1 MNDAEDSVRLV
12 RDALRDYIR
21 TEVIAPLEHDRSLR
35 NTVMRD
41 LRSRTQ
47 AVGETGRQ
55 VAALNDAMTDVSRRG
70 IKNLTDG
77 LFSLSK
83 NASATQKALHKELSS
98 LTRDLLNGIL
108 AQIRT
113 AGTGGI
119 VNAPPEKGGGLL
131 SGIFEWAG
139 GMLGF
144 RAGGGSVMP
153 GQAFVV
159 GEKGPELLVTG
170 RTSGTV
176 IPNGGQA
183 GGGASVNVTVINNAA
198 ADISVREK
206 PSRGGG
212 RELEIMVDMMVAKSI
227 SQSGSKAF
235 QAMEATYGLRPVLNG
250 R

>member
-1 MNDAEDSVRLV
+1 MKEAEDSVRLV
-12 RDALRDYIR
+12 RDALQDYIHSQI
-21 TEVIAPLEHDRSLR
+21 VVPLESDQSLR

-47 AVGETGRQ
+47 TVSETGRQ
-55 VAALNDAMTDVSRRG
+55 MSVLNDAMTDVSRRG

-108 AQIRT
+108 AQIRA
-113 AGTGGI
+113 AGTGGL
-119 VNAPPEKGGGLL
+119 VNTPAETGGGLL

-139 GMLGF
+139 GLLGF

-176 IPNGGQA
+176 IPNGGVS
-183 GGGASVNVTVINNAA
+183 GGAAAVNVTVINNAGA
-198 ADISVREK
+198 EVSVRER
-206 PSRGGG
+206 PSRGGC
-212 RELEIMVDMMVAKSI
+212 RELEIMVDALVAKSI

>member
-1 MNDAEDSVRLV
+1 MKEAEDSVRLV

-21 TEVIAPLEHDRSLR
+21 TEVIAPLEQDRSLR
-35 NTVMRD
+35 NTVVRD
-41 LRSRTQ
+41 LRSRAQ

-83 NASATQKALHKELSS
+83 NAGATQKALHRELSS
-98 LTRDLLNGIL
+98 LTRDLLGGIL
-108 AQIRT
+108 AQVRA
-113 AGTGGI
+113 AGAQGNVI
-119 VNAPPEKGGGLL
+119 PSVDRGGGLL
-131 SGIFEWAG
+131 AGMFEWAG
-139 GMLGF
+139 GLLGF
-144 RAGGGSVMP
+144 RAGGGTVMP

-170 RTSGTV
+170 RTAGTV
-176 IPNGGQA
+176 IPHGGNA
-183 GGGASVNVTVINNAA
+183 GGGTAVHVTVINNAA

-206 PSRGGG
+206 TSRSGG
-212 RELEIMVDMMVAKSI
+212 RELEIMVDALVAKSI

>member
-1 MNDAEDSVRLV
+1 MKEAEDSVRLV
-12 RDALRDYIR
+12 RDALQDYIHSQI
-21 TEVIAPLEHDRSLR
+21 VVPLESDQSLR

-47 AVGETGRQ
+47 TVSETGRQ
-55 VAALNDAMTDVSRRG
+55 MSVLNDAMTDVSRRG

-83 NASATQKALHKELSS
+83 NASATQKALHKELAS

-108 AQIRT
+108 AQIRA
-113 AGTGGI
+113 AGTRGL
-119 VNAPPEKGGGLL
+119 VNAPAETGGGLL

-139 GMLGF
+139 GLLGF

-176 IPNGGQA
+176 IPNGGVS
-183 GGGASVNVTVINNAA
+183 GGAAAVNVTVINNAGA
-198 ADISVREK
+198 EVSVRER

-212 RELEIMVDMMVAKSI
+212 RELEIMVDALVAKSI